1 MNKLL
6 HKQEYLPKKLIAE
19 LQKAY
24 NGSGDYRTRNNFLR
38 CLGIIYSKQL
48 SESIGINDY
57 LALGASYWKK
67 IFSGDY
73 HKKVLIPL
81 LELDIIQSS
90 DYGYRNTNSCGLVG
104 IRYRINPLLL
114 TGECEVVR
122 YDDKSTVISAEEILV
137 NSSQEFLGIT
147 VVDRNFNISIL
158 ADKAQEFV
166 ENEVVDICKSQIKPE
181 FVQYFPSTYVI
192 TYDEY
197 TNGSVTT
204 KYGSVGSVTA
214 HAQMHG
220 MELFAYNQAFYLA
233 NSEEFLRSKIE
244 TTRIHYLY
252 EISKVGRIP
261 IEYKRSKTNL
271 RLHNYLTNFPNRLLH
286 FLKLNNQGLVQFD
299 LQTSQFLLFA
309 NILNIY
315 LWHGEEHLLGLFKQR
330 LNQQYLKRLVKVLKT
345 FHMQLPSCGVD
356 ISNHRSCVNSGSD
369 VLEFIRDV
377 FFSDFYEV
385 IRSTLN
391 LPDRSVAKQLMFK
404 LLFKPTTK
412 SDAFIEKLKTRY
424 PVVIAIIDS
433 FKTSDNPQGKSS
445 NKGKKSQNNVEKKD
459 MQSNFSVFLQCI
471 EAEIYVDNILL
482 PMREQLVPCFTRHDS
497 VVVAWSYQDQVEGHI
512 KSVFAGLEFRYN
524 QKYLDMTL
532 AAYSPEELEENGIT
546 DYWADKLY
554 IEDVTYEGQPVYN
567 HSISEDDVDND
578 LDVDEID
585 PDLLERLEELGIQAD
600 YSDVVDQEFLIDL
613 LQLPLTEEQG
623 TTLEIELENLRQG
636 MSCFQ
641 PETNKL
647 IKELVEKHSY
657 S

>member
-24 NGSGDYRTRNNFLR
+24 NGAGDYRTRNNFLR
-38 CLGIIYSKQL
+38 CLGIVYSKQL
-48 SESIGINDY
+48 SESIGVNDY
-57 LALGASYWKK
+57 LALGSGYWKMV
-67 IFSGDY
+67 FGGDY
-73 HKKVLIPL
+73 HQKVLNPL
-81 LELDIIQSS
+81 LELDIIQCC

-122 YDDKSTVISAEEILV
+122 YCDKSTVISAEEILV
-137 NSSQEFLGIT
+137 NSGQEFLGIT
-147 VVDRNFNISIL
+147 VVDRNLNTSIL
-158 ADKAQEFV
+158 TGKAQAFV
-166 ENEVVDICKSQIKPE
+166 LTDVEGMCMSQFKPE
-181 FVQYFPSTYVI
+181 LIDAFPSTYVI
-192 TYDEY
+192 TYNEY

-214 HAQMHG
+214 LAQLHG
-220 MELFAYNQAFYLA
+220 KQLFSYNQAFYLA

-244 TTRIHYLY
+244 TTRIHYLH

-271 RLHNYLTNFPNRLLH
+271 RLHNYLTNFPSRLLH
-286 FLKLNNQGLVQFD
+286 FLKLNNQGLVQYD

-315 LWHGEEHLLGLFKQR
+315 LWHGGEHLLGLFKQK
-330 LNQQYLKRLVKVLKT
+330 LNKQYLKRLIKILKT
-345 FHMQLPSCGVD
+345 LHMQLPSCGVD
-356 ISNHRSCVNSGSD
+356 ISNNRSCVNSGSD

-385 IRSTLN
+385 VKSTLD

-404 LLFKPTTK
+404 LLFKPNIK
-412 SDAFIEKLKTRY
+412 SDIFIDKLKARY
-424 PVVIAIIDS
+424 PVVIAIIDA
-433 FKTSDNPQGKSS
+433 FKTPDKAKDTQKKNGNPKSD
-445 NKGKKSQNNVEKKD
+445 EKD
-459 MQSNFSVFLQCI
+459 RQSNFSVFLQCI

-497 VVVAWSYQDQVEGHI
+497 VVVAWSHQDHVETHI

-524 QKYLDMTL
+524 QKYTDMSL

-546 DYWADKLY
+546 DYWDDKLY
-554 IEDVTYEGQPVYN
+554 IEDVSYEGQPVYDD
-567 HSISEDDVDND
+567 SYAGVEDDFDT
-578 LDVDEID
+578 DEID
-585 PDLLERLEELGIQAD
+585 PDLLDRLEELGIHSD
-600 YSDVVDQEFLIDL
+600 YSELVDQDFLVDL

-623 TTLEIELENLRQG
+623 TTLEIELENLKQG

-641 PETNKL
+641 AETNAVIRSIVQYAAYL
-647 IKELVEKHSY
+647 NSL
-657 S
+657 